1 MRGPRTSRPRR
12 GSCMARAARTTAAL
26 LLSIAVLVA
35 ATGWLYVLR
44 PYDSLPGPRLGDALP
59 LDELSHRGSAALVLY
74 VAVWGAAAVLLALL
88 ARRAGAERLTAGLL
102 LGPCVGA
109 WLYLVNGLSILVV
122 RQIPAHEAFQAAAS
136 EQAVAIPA
144 ILAGVAG
151 AIIGRSRTTTRP
163 RSRVVLSCLVAGV
176 GILAAVNAVFP
187 EHRRSLIVG
196 ARARPVERARRAACR
211 RARRRGT
218 QSRTRQSP
226 CVGDRRRP
234 AHPAAL
240 PERRAA
246 VPRRSDRHRC
256 GRRRSAG
263 APVRLRPPRR
273 PRLEAANRPPRRRG
287 RSGRARVRPRDA
299 VGEPFDG

>member
-1 MRGPRTSRPRR
+1 MR
-12 GSCMARAARTTAAL
+12 ARAARGL
-26 LLSIAVLVA
+26 
-35 ATGWLYVLR
+35 
-44 PYDSLPGPRLGDALP
+44 
-59 LDELSHRGSAALVLY
+59 
-74 VAVWGAAAVLLALL
+74 WGGVGGARAVLLALL

-187 EHRRSLIVG
+187 EHRRSLITGLDAAHVHG
-196 ARARPVERARRAACR
+196 LSKALVAPLACGLVVAARSLARGSPRAWEIALLLLTLLLFLNVERRFQE
-211 RARRRGT
+211 G
-218 QSRTRQSP
+218 
-226 CVGDRRRP
+226 
-234 AHPAAL
+234 AL
-240 PERRAA
+240 VTGA
-246 VPRRSDRHRC
+246 V
-256 GRRRSAG
+256 
-263 APVRLRPPRR
+263 
-273 PRLEAANRPPRRRG
+273 
-287 RSGRARVRPRDA
+287 GRALLAR
-299 VGEPFDG
+299 